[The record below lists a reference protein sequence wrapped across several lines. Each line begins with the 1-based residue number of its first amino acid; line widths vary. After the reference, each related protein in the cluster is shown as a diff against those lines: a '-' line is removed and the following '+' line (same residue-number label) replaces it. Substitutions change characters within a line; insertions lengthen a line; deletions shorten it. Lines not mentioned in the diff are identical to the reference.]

1 MTAGAF
7 LDGAGAAA
15 IGAMLGAA
23 ITLAAALSDGW
34 QVAVLAAAAVVL
46 LVLRRGVVETLLCA
60 GVVGALAALAGA
72 QLP

>member
-23 ITLAAALSDGW
+23 ITLAAALSDSW

-60 GVVGALAALAGA
+60 GVVGALAALAGV